1 MNKKFDKIIKTYKNI
16 LASKEKDKSDLH
28 FFALKSIENIDIK
41 QYNEKEQEIIKNL
54 ISYYK
59 KPSSITYN

>member
-28 FFALKSIENIDIK
+28 FFALKSLETVDIK
-41 QYNEKEQEIIKNL
+41 NIMKKNRKL
-54 ISYYK
+54 LK
-59 KPSSITYN
+59 L